1 QPNSKELAMNFIEF
15 VPIGKDIAVA
25 LASITGGFVGIRG
38 LATWQGQLSG
48 NREYRLAK
56 DIFTG
61 VYDIRDTIN
70 NIRKPLVNYQYG
82 PDLPKEKL
90 DTLASQQREWHALA
104 QAYERRWRPLQAIV
118 ARLET
123 NLIEAE
129 VVWGN
134 QTLDKACILSSLISD
149 LHWAIHSYLEARKP
163 LERDETVAELFDEKQ
178 RLILYGGRKQDEFK
192 DQVNQ
197 AVRAIEERLKP
208 HIEHYHRRS

>member
-1 QPNSKELAMNFIEF
+1 MNFIDF

-25 LASITGGFVGIRG
+25 LAAITGGFVGIRG
-38 LATWQGQLSG
+38 LATWQRQLSG

-56 DIFTG
+56 DILTC
-61 VYDIRDTIN
+61 VYDIRDTIDT
-70 NIRKPLVNYQYG
+70 IRNPLVSYQYG

-90 DTLASQQREWHALA
+90 ETLASQQREWHAQA

-134 QTLDKACILSSLISD
+134 QTVDKACILSSLISD
-149 LHWAIHSYLEARKP
+149 LQCAIHSYLEARKP
-163 LERDETVAELFDEKQ
+163 LEADETVAELFDEKQ
-178 RLILYGGRKQDEFK
+178 RLVLYGGRKQDEFK

-197 AVRAIEERLKP
+197 AVRAIEEQLKP
-208 HIEHYHRRS
+208 HIERYHRRRSS

>member
-1 QPNSKELAMNFIEF
+1 MNFIEF

-25 LASITGGFVGIRG
+25 LAAITGGFVGIRG

-56 DIFTG
+56 DILTCA
-61 VYDIRDTIN
+61 YDIRDTIDT
-70 NIRKPLVNYQYG
+70 IRNPLVSYQYG
-82 PDLPKEKL
+82 AEAPKEKL
-90 DTLASQQREWHALA
+90 ETIASQQREWHALA
-104 QAYERRWRPLQAIV
+104 QAYERRWRPLQTIV

-134 QTLDKACILSSLISD
+134 QTLAKACVLSSLISD
-149 LHWAIHSYLEARKP
+149 LHCSIHSYLEARKP
-163 LERDETVAELFDEKQ
+163 LDEKDETVAELFDGKQ
-178 RLILYGGRKQDEFK
+178 RLVLYGGRKQDEFK

-197 AVRAIEERLKP
+197 AVRAIEEQLKP
-208 HIEHYHRRS
+208 HLERYHRRRSS

>member
-1 QPNSKELAMNFIEF
+1 MNLIDV

-25 LASITGGFVGIRG
+25 LAAITGGFVGIRG
-38 LATWQGQLSG
+38 LATWQRQLSG
-48 NREYRLAK
+48 NTQYRLAK
-56 DIFTG
+56 DILTC
-61 VYDIRDTIN
+61 VYDIRDTIDT
-70 NIRKPLVNYQYG
+70 IRNPLVSYAHEPG
-82 PDLPKEKL
+82 LPKEKL
-90 DTLASQQREWHALA
+90 ETLATRQREWHALA

-134 QTLDKACILSSLISD
+134 RTVDKACILSSLISD
-149 LHWAIHSYLEARKP
+149 LHCAIHSYLEARKP
-163 LERDETVAELFDEKQ
+163 VERDETVAELFDEKQ

-197 AVRAIEERLKP
+197 AVRAVEEQLKP
-208 HIEHYHRRS
+208 HIERYHRRSFS

>member
-1 QPNSKELAMNFIEF
+1 MNFIDF

-25 LASITGGFVGIRG
+25 LAAITGGFVGIRG
-38 LATWQGQLSG
+38 LATWQRQLSG
-48 NREYRLAK
+48 NTEYRLAK
-56 DIFTG
+56 DILTC
-61 VYDIRDTIN
+61 VCDIRDTIDT
-70 NIRKPLVNYQYG
+70 IRNPLVSYPHE

-90 DTLASQQREWHALA
+90 ETLATRQREWHALA

-134 QTLDKACILSSLISD
+134 RTVDKACILSSLISD
-149 LHWAIHSYLEARKP
+149 LHRAIHLFVEARNP
-163 LERDETVAELFDEKQ
+163 LERDATVAELFDEKQ

-192 DQVNQ
+192 NQVNQ
-197 AVRAIEERLKP
+197 AVSDIEKVLKP
-208 HIEHYHRRS
+208 HIERYHRRWS